1 MFLPSELLRAKENV
15 TENFVIM
22 HEINKGLFQW
32 REWHA
37 MSGHFYKVKYFG
49 SLIIL
54 LELNIDVSLLTFI
67 ALNGA

>member
-1 MFLPSELLRAKENV
+1 
-15 TENFVIM
+15 
-22 HEINKGLFQW
+22 
-32 REWHA
+32 